1 MYYVTNNFSS
11 ICSSYYQDMEI
22 TLKSLGSQGLM
33 VKDNIVETEWFVPE
47 LTEVCK
53 LSVIKYLMLSSEKQM
68 NCVTVCMV

>member
-1 MYYVTNNFSS
+1 
-11 ICSSYYQDMEI
+11 MEI